1 MVDFKR
7 IISDRKLYNFH
18 SHTQFCDGRAV
29 MEDFVKAAVELG
41 FTDYG
46 FSPHSPIPFASP
58 CNMSHEAVKEYIAE
72 FHRLCGK
79 YGDKINLYLSMEI
92 DYIGKQ
98 WGAANEYFNKLPLDY
113 RISSVHFIPAFTDSG
128 TYIDID
134 GRYPAFKQKME
145 LYFHN
150 DIQAVVE
157 SFYAQSI
164 AMVEAGGFDIIGH
177 FDKIGYN
184 ASLFKEGIENEE
196 WYKRLFMQLFEAIM
210 DNHLLIEVN
219 TKAFVEHNRFFP
231 NLHYFDLLKKSGATL
246 LINSDA
252 HYPNLINSGR
262 LEALKLLCSV
272 Q

>member
-1 MVDFKR
+1 M
-7 IISDRKLYNFH
+7 
-18 SHTQFCDGRAV
+18 
-29 MEDFVKAAVELG
+29 
-41 FTDYG
+41 
-46 FSPHSPIPFASP
+46 
-58 CNMSHEAVKEYIAE
+58 
-72 FHRLCGK
+72 
-79 YGDKINLYLSMEI
+79 
-92 DYIGKQ
+92 
-98 WGAANEYFNKLPLDY
+98 
-113 RISSVHFIPAFTDSG
+113 
-128 TYIDID
+128 
-134 GRYPAFKQKME
+134 
-145 LYFHN
+145 
-150 DIQAVVE
+150 
-157 SFYAQSI
+157 

-210 DNHLLIEVN
+210 DNHLIIEVN